1 MLEHGKVYKWDD
13 ISNEYPN
20 MYAIITDIKRHG
32 GTIDT
37 CRLLEIVPFE
47 NMEETAIRYLGHHII
62 LPTPYLMQNYGT

>member
-20 MYAIITDIKRHG
+20 MYAVSIIDNLVY
-32 GTIDT
+32 D
-37 CRLLEIVPFE
+37 
-47 NMEETAIRYLGHHII
+47 II